1 MTFKDLGLSN
11 ELLKA
16 ITEMG
21 FEQPSEIQEQSIP
34 SLLETDKDY
43 VGLAQTGTG
52 KTAAF
57 GLPMIQQID
66 PEFRAIQALILCPT
80 RELCIQIAKEMTQ
93 YAKYTEGVNIVAV
106 YGGASISDQ
115 IRAIK
120 KGANII
126 VGTPGRTIDL
136 IDRKA
141 LKFDT
146 VSKVVLD
153 EADEMLNMGFK
164 EDINLILKST
174 PAFKRTWLFSATM
187 PKEVERIANTYME
200 DPIKVTVGAKN
211 SSAVNI
217 EHKFCLVNGRD
228 KYFALRRFI
237 DHYPGLYGI
246 VFCRTR
252 RDTQEVAEKLM
263 NDGYNAD
270 ALHGDLSQ
278 GQRDTVMG
286 KFRNKTIQLL
296 VATDVAARG
305 IDVDDITHIFHYDLP
320 DEIESYTHRSGR
332 TARAGKSGISI
343 ALISPTKSS
352 KIKLVEKQIG
362 KKLDLVK
369 APSGQDICGM
379 QLMKMINNVKDV
391 QVNEKGIAP
400 FVAQIHESLAEYS
413 KEEIIERFVSVE
425 FNLFLKSY
433 EKASDINIDPSR
445 IRQGRDRYDEGSGR
459 RGRERDNEGS
469 GRRRSSGADDSA
481 HRVFIN
487 VGKMDGFE
495 NKGQLLGFICNQSG
509 IDGGSVGK
517 IDLFDSFAFMGVEEG
532 VGERLISA
540 MNGKNIEERDIR
552 VEFSKEK
559 PSGERRGGGERTSSE
574 RSGGERR
581 SFGGDR
587 NGGERRSSGGDR
599 SGGER
604 RSFSGDRSGGEKRSF
619 GGDRNGGE
627 RRTSSERTITG
638 SRDSEKNNTDNRGGG
653 NRNFRERRKRS

>member
-1 MTFKDLGLSN
+1 MTFKDLGLSD

-16 ITEMG
+16 VTAMG
-21 FEQPSEIQEQSIP
+21 FEKPSEIQEKSIP
-34 SLLETDKDY
+34 PLLDTERDY

-57 GLPMIQQID
+57 GLPMIQQVD
-66 PEFRAIQALILCPT
+66 TEYRAIQGLILCPT

-93 YAKYTEGVNIVAV
+93 YAKYADGVKIVAV

-120 KGANII
+120 SGANII
-126 VGTPGRTIDL
+126 VGTPGRTLDL
-136 IDRKA
+136 IGRKA
-141 LKFDT
+141 LKFDS

-164 EDINLILKST
+164 EDINDILEST
-174 PAFKRTWLFSATM
+174 PTFKRTWLFSATM
-187 PKEVERIANTYME
+187 PRDVERIASNYME
-200 DPIKVTVGAKN
+200 DPIKVTVGTKN
-211 SSAVNI
+211 SSAANI
-217 EHKFCLVNGRD
+217 DHKFCLVNGRD

-237 DHYPGLYGI
+237 DHYPGLFGL

-252 RDTQEVAEKLM
+252 RDTQEVAAKLM

-286 KFRNKTIQLL
+286 KFRKKTIQIL

-305 IDVDDITHIFHYDLP
+305 IDVDDISHVFHYDLP

-343 ALISPTKSS
+343 ALVSPAKSS

-362 KKLDLVK
+362 KKLELVK

-379 QLMKMINNVKDV
+379 QLMKLIKNVEEV
-391 QVNEKGIAP
+391 EVNEKGIAP
-400 FVAQIHESLAEYS
+400 FVAQIHESLKDYS
-413 KEEIIERFVSVE
+413 KEELIERFVSVE
-425 FNLFLKSY
+425 FNRFLKAY
-433 EKASDINIDPSR
+433 EKAGDINVDPSR
-445 IRQGRDRYDEGSGR
+445 MRKG
-459 RGRERDNEGS
+459 RDNESS
-469 GRRRSSGADDSA
+469 GRRRTGETNAN
-481 HRVFIN
+481 RVFIN

-517 IDLFDSFAFMGVEEG
+517 IDLFDSFSFMGVDEG
-532 VGERLISA
+532 IGERLISA
-540 MNGKNIEERDIR
+540 MNGKNIEDRDIR
-552 VEFSKEK
+552 VEFSQDK
-559 PSGERRGGGERTSSE
+559 PMGERVGNRGRGGSERGGSERGRSRGGSDRGRRSSE
-574 RSGGERR
+574 RSGG
-581 SFGGDR
+581 
-587 NGGERRSSGGDR
+587 
-599 SGGER
+599 
-604 RSFSGDRSGGEKRSF
+604 
-619 GGDRNGGE
+619 
-627 RRTSSERTITG
+627 
-638 SRDSEKNNTDNRGGG
+638 G
-653 NRNFRERRKRS
+653 NRNFKERRKRR

>member
-1 MTFKDLGLSN
+1 MTFKDLGLSD

-16 ITEMG
+16 VTEMG
-21 FEQPSEIQEQSIP
+21 FEKPSEIQEKSIP
-34 SLLETDKDY
+34 PLLDTERDY

-57 GLPMIQQID
+57 GLPMIQQVDID
-66 PEFRAIQALILCPT
+66 YRAIQGLILCPT

-93 YAKYTEGVNIVAV
+93 YAKYADGVNIVAV

-136 IDRKA
+136 IGRKA
-141 LKFDT
+141 LKFDS

-164 EDINLILKST
+164 EDINEILEST
-174 PAFKRTWLFSATM
+174 PAFKRVWLFSATM
-187 PKEVERIANTYME
+187 PRDVERIASNYME
-200 DPIKVTVGAKN
+200 DPIKITVGTKN
-211 SSAVNI
+211 SSAANI
-217 EHKFCLVNGRD
+217 DHKFCLVNGRD

-237 DHYPGLYGI
+237 DHYPGLFGL

-252 RDTQEVAEKLM
+252 RDTQEVAAKLM

-270 ALHGDLSQ
+270 AIHGDLSQ

-286 KFRNKTIQLL
+286 KFRKKTIQIL

-305 IDVDDITHIFHYDLP
+305 IDVDDISHVFHYDLP

-332 TARAGKSGISI
+332 TARAGKSGVSI
-343 ALISPTKSS
+343 ALVAPAKSG

-362 KKLDLVK
+362 KKLELVK

-379 QLMKMINNVKDV
+379 QLMKLIKNVEEV
-391 QVNEKGIAP
+391 EVNEKGIAP
-400 FVAQIHESLAEYS
+400 FVAQIHESLKDYS
-413 KEEIIERFVSVE
+413 KEELIERFVSVE
-425 FNLFLKSY
+425 FNRFLKAY
-433 EKASDINIDPSR
+433 EKAGDINVDPSR
-445 IRQGRDRYDEGSGR
+445 MRKGRDGESSGR
-459 RGRERDNEGS
+459 KRTGETNTN
-469 GRRRSSGADDSA
+469 
-481 HRVFIN
+481 RVFIN

-517 IDLFDSFAFMGVEEG
+517 IDLFDSFSFMGVDEG
-532 VGERLISA
+532 VGERVISA
-540 MNGKNIEERDIR
+540 MNGKNIEDRDIR
-552 VEFSKEK
+552 VEFSQDK
-559 PSGERRGGGERTSSE
+559 PMGERGGGNRGRGGSERGRSRGGNDRGRRSSE
-574 RSGGERR
+574 RSGG
-581 SFGGDR
+581 
-587 NGGERRSSGGDR
+587 
-599 SGGER
+599 
-604 RSFSGDRSGGEKRSF
+604 
-619 GGDRNGGE
+619 
-627 RRTSSERTITG
+627 
-638 SRDSEKNNTDNRGGG
+638 G
-653 NRNFRERRKRS
+653 NRNFKERRKRR

>member
-1 MTFKDLGLSN
+1 MMTFKDLGLSDD
-11 ELLKA
+11 LLKA
-16 ITEMG
+16 VTEMG
-21 FEQPSEIQEQSIP
+21 FEKPSEIQEKSIP
-34 SLLETDKDY
+34 PLLDTERDY

-57 GLPMIQQID
+57 GLPMIQQVDI
-66 PEFRAIQALILCPT
+66 EYRAIQGLILCPT

-93 YAKYTEGVNIVAV
+93 YAKYANGVNIVAV
-106 YGGASISDQ
+106 YGGASIQDQ

-136 IDRKA
+136 INRKA
-141 LKFDT
+141 LKFDS

-164 EDINLILKST
+164 EDINEILEST

-187 PKEVERIANTYME
+187 PRDVERIASNYME
-200 DPIKVTVGAKN
+200 DPIKVTVGTKN
-211 SSAVNI
+211 SSAANI
-217 EHKFCLVNGRD
+217 DHKFCLVQGRD
-228 KYFALRRFI
+228 KYYALRRFI
-237 DHYPGLYGI
+237 DHYPGLFGL

-252 RDTQEVAEKLM
+252 RDTQEVAAKLM

-286 KFRNKTIQLL
+286 KFRKKTIQIL

-305 IDVDDITHIFHYDLP
+305 IDVDDITHVFHYDLP

-343 ALISPTKSS
+343 ALIAPAKSG

-362 KKLDLVK
+362 KKLELVK

-379 QLMKMINNVKDV
+379 QLMKLIKNVEEV
-391 QVNEKGIAP
+391 EVNEKGIAP
-400 FVAQIHESLAEYS
+400 FVAQIHESLKDYS
-413 KEEIIERFVSVE
+413 KEELIERFVSVE
-425 FNLFLKSY
+425 FNRFLKAY
-433 EKASDINIDPSR
+433 EKAGDINVDPSKMR
-445 IRQGRDRYDEGSGR
+445 KG
-459 RGRERDNEGS
+459 RDNESS
-469 GRRRSSGADDSA
+469 GRRRTGETNTN
-481 HRVFIN
+481 RVFIN

-509 IDGGSVGK
+509 VDGGSVGK
-517 IDLFDSFAFMGVEEG
+517 IDLFDSFSFMGVDEG

-540 MNGKNIEERDIR
+540 MNGKNIEDRDIR
-552 VEFSKEK
+552 VEFSQDK
-559 PSGERRGGGERTSSE
+559 PMGERGGGRGGDRGRNRNGRSGDR
-574 RSGGERR
+574 RSGG
-581 SFGGDR
+581 GD
-587 NGGERRSSGGDR
+587 RRSSGGS
-599 SGGER
+599 SGG
-604 RSFSGDRSGGEKRSF
+604 GG
-619 GGDRNGGE
+619 
-627 RRTSSERTITG
+627 
-638 SRDSEKNNTDNRGGG
+638 
-653 NRNFRERRKRS
+653 RNFRERRKRR

>member
-1 MTFKDLGLSN
+1 MTFKDLGLSE

-16 ITEMG
+16 VTAMG
-21 FEQPSEIQEQSIP
+21 FEKPSEIQEKSIP
-34 SLLETDKDY
+34 PLLDTERDY

-66 PEFRAIQALILCPT
+66 VDYRAIQGLILCPT

-93 YAKYTEGVNIVAV
+93 YSKYSEGVNIVAV

-115 IRAIK
+115 VRAIK
-120 KGANII
+120 SGANII
-126 VGTPGRTIDL
+126 VGTPGRTLDL
-136 IDRKA
+136 IGRKA
-141 LKFDT
+141 LKFDS

-164 EDINLILKST
+164 EDINDILEST

-187 PKEVERIANTYME
+187 PREVERIASNYME
-200 DPIKVTVGAKN
+200 DPIKVTVGTKN
-211 SSAVNI
+211 SSAANI

-228 KYFALRRFI
+228 KYFALKRFI
-237 DHYPGLYGI
+237 DHYPGLFGI

-252 RDTQEVAEKLM
+252 RDTQEVASKLM

-286 KFRNKTIQLL
+286 KFRKKTIQLL

-305 IDVDDITHIFHYDLP
+305 IDVDDVTHVFHYDLP

-343 ALISPTKSS
+343 ALIAPAKSG
-352 KIKLVEKQIG
+352 KIKLVEKKIG
-362 KKLDLVK
+362 KSLELVK

-379 QLMKMINNVKDV
+379 QLMKLIKNVNEV
-391 QVNEKGIAP
+391 EVNEKGIAP
-400 FVAQIHESLAEYS
+400 FVAQIHESLQDYS
-413 KEEIIERFVSVE
+413 KEELIERFVSVE
-425 FNLFLKSY
+425 FNRFLKAY
-433 EKASDINIDPSR
+433 EKAGDINVDPSR
-445 IRQGRDRYDEGSGR
+445 MRKG
-459 RGRERDNEGS
+459 RDNESS
-469 GRRRSSGADDSA
+469 GRRRTGETNTN
-481 HRVFIN
+481 RVFIN

-495 NKGQLLGFICNQSG
+495 NKGQLLGFICNQAG

-517 IDLFDSFAFMGVEEG
+517 IDLFDSFSFMGVDEG

-540 MNGKNIEERDIR
+540 MNGKNIEDRDIR
-552 VEFSKEK
+552 VEFSQDK
-559 PSGERRGGGERTSSE
+559 PKGERGGGGGRSRGGDRGRRRDGNERGRRNSE
-574 RSGGERR
+574 RS
-581 SFGGDR
+581 S
-587 NGGERRSSGGDR
+587 
-599 SGGER
+599 
-604 RSFSGDRSGGEKRSF
+604 
-619 GGDRNGGE
+619 
-627 RRTSSERTITG
+627 
-638 SRDSEKNNTDNRGGG
+638 GGG
-653 NRNFRERRKRS
+653 NRNFRERRKRR

>member
-1 MTFKDLGLSN
+1 MTFKDLGLSE

-16 ITEMG
+16 VTAMG
-21 FEQPSEIQEQSIP
+21 FEEPSEIQEKSIP
-34 SLLETDKDY
+34 PLLDTERDY

-66 PEFRAIQALILCPT
+66 TEYRAIQGLILCPT
-80 RELCIQIAKEMTQ
+80 RELCIQISKEMAQ
-93 YAKYTEGVNIVAV
+93 YAKYSEGVNIVAV
-106 YGGASISDQ
+106 YGGASIQDQ

-120 KGANII
+120 KGVNIV

-136 IDRKA
+136 INRKA
-141 LKFDT
+141 LKFDS

-164 EDINLILKST
+164 EDINEILEST

-187 PKEVERIANTYME
+187 PKDVERIANNYME
-200 DPIKVTVGAKN
+200 DPIKITVGTKN
-211 SSAVNI
+211 SSAANI
-217 EHKFCLVNGRD
+217 DHKFCLVNGRD
-228 KYFALRRFI
+228 KYYALKRFI
-237 DHYPGLYGI
+237 DHYPGMIGI

-252 RDTQEVAEKLM
+252 RDTQEVASKLM

-286 KFRNKTIQLL
+286 KFRKSTIQIL

-305 IDVDDITHIFHYDLP
+305 IDVDDVTHVFHYDLP

-343 ALISPTKSS
+343 ALIAPAKSG

-362 KKLDLVK
+362 KTLELVK

-379 QLMKMINNVKDV
+379 QLMKLIKNVNEIE
-391 QVNEKGIAP
+391 VNEKGIAP
-400 FVAQIHESLAEYS
+400 FVAQIHESLKDYA
-413 KEEIIERFVSVE
+413 KEELIERFVSVE
-425 FNLFLKSY
+425 FNRFLKAY
-433 EKASDINIDPSR
+433 EKAGDINVDPTR
-445 IRQGRDRYDEGSGR
+445 MRKG
-459 RGRERDNEGS
+459 RDNESS
-469 GRRRSSGADDSA
+469 GRRRTGETNTK
-481 HRVFIN
+481 RVFIN

-517 IDLFDSFAFMGVEEG
+517 IDLFDSFSFMGVDDG
-532 VGERLISA
+532 IGERLISA
-540 MNGKNIEERDIR
+540 MNNKNIEDRDIR
-552 VEFSKEK
+552 VEFSQDK
-559 PSGERRGGGERTSSE
+559 PQSE
-574 RSGGERR
+574 RGRG
-581 SFGGDR
+581 
-587 NGGERRSSGGDR
+587 NSSGYRARSR
-599 SGGER
+599 SGNER
-604 RSFSGDRSGGEKRSF
+604 GRRNLEK
-619 GGDRNGGE
+619 
-627 RRTSSERTITG
+627 SS
-638 SRDSEKNNTDNRGGG
+638 GGG
-653 NRNFRERRKRS
+653 NRNFRERRKRR